1 MIPSPSSA
9 LLPLVLAALLG
20 FGLRFHRPRVR
31 IAVAVATLV
40 TIVGLFIVPSP
51 ALRTMLTTPAGW
63 ILVLVTTVQFLVAP
77 RVQLDHKWRHAIIG
91 GALLGGFATS
101 AAILSTSQDRA
112 HGARLATLAWV
123 AGVCSPLGGLGTVA
137 TWSNPAWPLLSLPL
151 LAVCAVLLRSRSRT
165 AAIPPEFKLD
175 RLSPSVIALFIGLLV
190 LGSGGAWHLAG
201 WVSAETPLAV
211 YGLTLAGSALVD
223 PAVLALSGDH
233 ILGFHPFGHIRG
245 EFAVWLG
252 LACTPVPVLVLLFS
266 RFGGNAVRDAKY
278 VLIPGVVGLV
288 VAIAMTTST

>member
-1 MIPSPSSA
+1 MIPSPISA
-9 LLPLVLAALLG
+9 LLPLAVAAMLG
-20 FGLRFHRPRVR
+20 FGLRFHHQRVR
-31 IAVAVATLV
+31 IAVALSALVALV
-40 TIVGLFIVPSP
+40 ALSIVPSP
-51 ALRTMLTTPAGW
+51 ALSTMFTTPAGW
-63 ILVLVTTVQFLVAP
+63 ILVLVTAVQFLVAP

-101 AAILSTSQDRA
+101 AAILSTAQDRA

-137 TWSNPAWPLLSLPL
+137 TWSNPSWPLLSLPL
-151 LAVCAVLLRSRSRT
+151 LAVCALLLRSRSRT
-165 AAIPPEFKLD
+165 AAIPPEFHLD
-175 RLSPSVIALFIGLLV
+175 RLSPSVIAVFIGLLV

-201 WVSAETPLAV
+201 WVADETPLAV
-211 YGLTLAGSALVD
+211 YGLTLAGSTRVD

-252 LACTPVPVLVLLFS
+252 LACTPVPVLVLLFA

-278 VLIPGVVGLV
+278 VLIPSIVGLV

>member
-1 MIPSPSSA
+1 MIPSPTSV
-9 LLPLVLAALLG
+9 LLPLAIAALLG
-20 FGLRFHRPRVR
+20 FGLRFHQQRIR
-31 IAVAVATLV
+31 IAVAACALVALV
-40 TIVGLFIVPSP
+40 VLSIVPSP
-51 ALRTMLTTPAGW
+51 ALRTMLTTPAAW
-63 ILVLVTTVQFLVAP
+63 ILVLVTAVQFLVAP

-137 TWSNPAWPLLSLPL
+137 TWSNPSWPLLSLPTL
-151 LAVCAVLLRSRSRT
+151 GVCTLLLRSRSRT
-165 AAIPPEFKLD
+165 AAIPPEFHLN
-175 RLSPSVIALFIGLLV
+175 RVSPSVIAIFICLLV
-190 LGSGGAWHLAG
+190 LGSGGAWHLAEWIG
-201 WVSAETPLAV
+201 TETPLAV

-223 PAVLALSGDH
+223 PAVLAISGDH
-233 ILGFHPFGHIRG
+233 ILGFRPFGHIRG
-245 EFAVWLG
+245 ELAVWLA

-266 RFGGNAVRDAKY
+266 RLGGNAVRDAKY
-278 VLIPGVVGLV
+278 VLIPSVVGLV